1 MGKQQRRIREAA
13 KDFHEPSPAWTVIEG
28 GSGRDRRPGP
38 AGASSE
44 NEARYEAPLP
54 ANLSLVPVRPQ
65 SPPGPPEN
73 GEAPAAPRLRRIP
86 PPGHDHAKAGRPPE
100 RRSADAGLAP
110 ACLKSKNQ
118 DRHAEW
124 VARKAHD
131 GYAVLSL
138 VGPPASEA
146 AARRVEARKM
156 LARLLV
162 RYAVGRGVG
171 SPPAR
176 KAA

>member
-13 KDFHEPSPAWTVIEG
+13 RDFHEPSPAWTVIEG

-38 AGASSE
+38 LGASCE

-65 SPPGPPEN
+65 SPLGPPES
-73 GEAPAAPRLRRIP
+73 GEAAAAPRLRRVP
-86 PPGHDHAKAGRPPE
+86 PPKHDQAEAGRPPE

-110 ACLKSKNQ
+110 PCLKAKNQ
-118 DRHAEW
+118 DHVESFAKE
-124 VARKAHD
+124 AQD
-131 GYAVLSL
+131 GYAVLSR